1 MDGRQGV
8 VSLGFLLWSPDE
20 DFGIGETRRMA
31 DDDGLVT
38 DALAKLRVDDPE
50 AARDAEA
57 AFEWLTAG
65 EGLGVLTQERVQT
78 FLWYGLPMKWLT
90 DTEDHRRV
98 IDGLSRA

>member
-8 VSLGFLLWSPDE
+8 VSLGFLLCSPAE
-20 DFGIGETRRMA
+20 DLAIGETRRMA
-31 DDDGLVT
+31 DDDALVT
-38 DALAKLRVDDPE
+38 DALAKLLVDDPE

-98 IDGLSRA
+98 IDG